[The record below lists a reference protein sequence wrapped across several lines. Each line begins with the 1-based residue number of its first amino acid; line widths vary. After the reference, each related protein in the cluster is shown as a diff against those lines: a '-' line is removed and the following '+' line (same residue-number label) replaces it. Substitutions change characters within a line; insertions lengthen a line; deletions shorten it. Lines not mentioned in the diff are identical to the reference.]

1 MYSNGQGVVRGYVQ
15 THKWSNLAMA
25 NSTGEAYEDAAGN
38 RSFVE
43 EKMTPQQVAEA
54 QRLAREWQVR
64 QPYAGGAV
72 RCGLQCVRR
81 PGPELSAW
89 CRAESRSVQ

>member
-1 MYSNGQGVVRGYVQ
+1 MSYRLDLTIVIIALGNTTSNGG
-15 THKWSNLAMA
+15 
-25 NSTGEAYEDAAGN
+25 
-38 RSFVE
+38 RSLE